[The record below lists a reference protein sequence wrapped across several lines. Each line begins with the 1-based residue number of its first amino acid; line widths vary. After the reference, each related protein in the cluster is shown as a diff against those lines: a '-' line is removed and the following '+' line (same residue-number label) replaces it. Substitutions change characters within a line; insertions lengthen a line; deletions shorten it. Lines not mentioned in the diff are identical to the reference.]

1 MPKIL
6 TFDKAKTKNFVF
18 RFALCSLNRIFANE
32 FEGLCSTPTTP
43 SFLLNHSINHT
54 VMKRLLTL
62 CIPTFLLL
70 LTFNLPV
77 SAQTWPTPRREAR
90 PYTRWW
96 WMGSAVDSVGLR
108 WNLEQMAAAGL
119 GGVEITPIY
128 GVQGNEANDI
138 PFLSSRWMK
147 MLGYAETLAERLDMD
162 VDMATG
168 TGWPWGGPDMTE
180 EQAACKMV
188 VKDETISPGHT
199 RQKVKRAAP
208 GGEGW
213 VIDHFDRDAVRSY
226 LAAFETAFTTYRI
239 RRPHT
244 FFNDSYEVY
253 GADWTP
259 RFYEEF
265 ERRRG
270 YRLQDH
276 LDPMLH
282 PGSHSLVGG
291 YSVND
296 KKYLLSDYRETLGE
310 LLLDH
315 CTRQWTDWA
324 HRAGSTTRNQAH
336 GSPANL
342 IDVYAAVDIPE
353 CEGFGLT
360 DFGIKGLRTDSG
372 FTKRNDSDLSML
384 KYASSAAHITGKPF
398 TSGET
403 FTWLTEHFR
412 TSLSQCKPDLDL
424 MFVAGVNHVFFHGTC
439 YSPKD
444 EPWPAWQ
451 FYASVDMSPQ
461 NPQWNAMPAFSAYIT
476 RCQSFLQWGEPD
488 NDLLVYLPYYDMIHD
503 AEGTVTLFD
512 IHSMQRRAPR
522 FIRAI
527 QRIIGGGMDVDYV
540 SDEILCKSDIYKRYA
555 AIIIPQVR
563 YMPLETLRR
572 LDEIAQAGSRVIFVG
587 IAPEA
592 VPGFGRRLQGQ
603 QEEFEAFMKES
614 VTKHCLYAATYD
626 EALEKCGGRSEP
638 MRTELGLSVIR
649 RQNPD
654 GHHYFVSNLTPR
666 DVDSFVSLGVDFAD
680 ALFYNPMNGQVT
692 RAEQRDGRL
701 HLQLASGESV
711 IVKCTKEKV
720 QSTTIPQHPYFS
732 VPKSAQVL
740 TAWTLTFPEAA
751 PRPIKKTFTLQ
762 SLKSWTELGD
772 RDLCTTMATGLY
784 RAEFSSPLS
793 SGDDSRVLL
802 DLGDVRESARVV
814 LNGHDCGTLFA
825 VPYRLDITPYLKKE
839 RNTLEVYVTNLPANR
854 IAQMDRD
861 GIAWRRFKDA
871 NVVDIHY
878 KRTTY
883 ADWAPMP
890 SGLCS
895 EVRLLCY

>member
-1 MPKIL
+1 
-6 TFDKAKTKNFVF
+6 
-18 RFALCSLNRIFANE
+18 
-32 FEGLCSTPTTP
+32 
-43 SFLLNHSINHT
+43 
-54 VMKRLLTL
+54 MKRLLS
-62 CIPTFLLL
+62 LL
-70 LTFNLPV
+70 LTFHLSLFTFHFSLFTSSV
-77 SAQTWPTPRREAR
+77 FAQSWPTPQREAR

-108 WNLEQMAAAGL
+108 WNMEQMAAAGL

-128 GVQGNEANDI
+128 GVQGNERNDI
-138 PFLSSRWMK
+138 PFLSARWMR
-147 MLGYAETLAERLDMD
+147 MLGYVETLGERLDME
-162 VDMATG
+162 VGMATG
-168 TGWPWGGPDMTE
+168 TGWPWGGPEVTA

-188 VKDETISPGHT
+188 VEGESIRAGRT

-208 GGEGW
+208 GGEGL

-226 LAAFETAFTTYRI
+226 LAGIETAFVTHRT

-244 FFNDSYEVY
+244 FFCDSYEVY

-259 RFYEEF
+259 RFYKEF

-276 LDPMLH
+276 LGPMLH
-282 PGSHSLVGG
+282 PGSHGLVGG

-310 LLLDH
+310 LLLDN
-315 CTRQWTDWA
+315 CTRQWTEWA
-324 HRAGSTTRNQAH
+324 HRGGSLTRNQAH

-353 CEGFGLT
+353 CEGFGLS
-360 DFGIKGLRTDSG
+360 DFGIRGLRTDSG
-372 FTKRNDSDLSML
+372 YTKKNDSDLSML
-384 KYASSAAHITGKPF
+384 KYASSAAHITGKKYV
-398 TSGET
+398 SSET

-444 EPWPAWQ
+444 EAWPAWQ

-476 RCQSFLQWGEPD
+476 RCQSFLQWGEAD

-522 FIRAI
+522 FIKAVQTLI
-527 QRIIGGGMDVDYV
+527 DGGLDVDYV
-540 SDEILCKSDIYKRYA
+540 SDEILCKSDIYKKYS
-555 AIIIPQVR
+555 AIIIPMVR
-563 YMPLETLRR
+563 YMPLETLQR
-572 LDEIAQAGSRVIFVG
+572 LDEIAQAGARVIFVG
-587 IAPEA
+587 RPPEA
-592 VPGFGRRLQGQ
+592 VPGFGRRMQGQ
-603 QEEFEAFMKES
+603 QEEFERVLNDAVK
-614 VTKHCLYAATYD
+614 KHCQYAASYE
-626 EALEKCGGRSEP
+626 EALLISGGHAEP
-638 MRTELGLSVIR
+638 MRTELGLSCIR

-654 GHHYFVSNLTPR
+654 GHHYFVANLTPR
-666 DVDSFVSLGVDFAD
+666 DVDAYVSLGVQWQEV
-680 ALFYNPMNGQVT
+680 LFFNPMTGAIT
-692 RAEQRDGRL
+692 RPDVRDGKLR
-701 HLQLASGESV
+701 LQLASGES
-711 IVKCTKEKV
+711 IIILSTKDEG
-720 QSTTIPQHPYFS
+720 QSTKDEGQSAKDEGQGTNIPPHPYLETAKE
-732 VPKSAQVL
+732 VQVL
-740 TAWTLTFPEAA
+740 TGWTLTFPQAQPKA
-751 PRPIKKTFTLQ
+751 IKQTFRLD
-762 SLKSWTELGD
+762 SPHSWTELNNPAL
-772 RDLCTTMATGLY
+772 RSTMATGLY
-784 RAEFSSPLS
+784 RTEFNLPPHAATSATPHT
-793 SGDDSRVLL
+793 LL

-814 LNGHDCGTLFA
+814 VNGREAGTLFA
-825 VPYRLDITPYLKKE
+825 VPYRLDISPYLRQG

-861 GIAWRRFKDA
+861 GTVWRRFKDA
-871 NVVDIHY
+871 NVVDINY

-883 ADWAPMP
+883 SAWTPMP

-895 EVRLLCY
+895 EVKLIKY